1 LPDIQHNIMLHC
13 TMCGKGTHVGAH
25 VFYVNHFS
33 RRVAALDTDW
43 FGISRRYI
51 CHHCKAAHFEQ
62 KRATAAIA
70 QRLGLTVNIDPV
82 VEMTGDKMHY
92 TYMAWNPKTL
102 ASLLYLGDKSDMCR
116 GRAPFWAKKED
127 GCQASI
133 TK

>member
-1 LPDIQHNIMLHC
+1 
-13 TMCGKGTHVGAH
+13 

-62 KRATAAIA
+62 KRATAAIS

-82 VEMTGDKMHY
+82 VEMAGDKMHY

-102 ASLLYLGDKSDMCR
+102 ASLLYLGDKSDINELHL
-116 GRAPFWAKKED
+116 GR
-127 GCQASI
+127 
-133 TK
+133 